1 MKTMRQDAWTAEE
14 DTRLAEIV
22 LRHIRE
28 GSTQLAAFEEAAEKL
43 NRTAAACGYRW
54 NACVR
59 KHCQAAIDVAKK
71 QRKEHGVPWRRPSDW
86 ERPPVQMGEE
96 VRPFLSWGGVV
107 RFLRQ
112 YKQEYQGLYIRV
124 KQLERDL
131 ERSREEVFMLKEE
144 RENLAQLCERW
155 KQQYLSVIEDYRA
168 VLRILDRAERH
179 TRGMEVCLRKA
190 AGDPENSD

>member
-1 MKTMRQDAWTAEE
+1 MKTMRQDAWTAED

-28 GSTQLAAFEEAAEKL
+28 GSTQLAAFEEAAEQL

-59 KHCQAAIDVAKK
+59 KHCQPAIDIAKK
-71 QRKEHGVPWRRPSDW
+71 QRKEQGVPWRRAADW
-86 ERPPVQMGEE
+86 PRMRESTEVQPV
-96 VRPFLSWGGVV
+96 LSWGGVI

-131 ERSREEVFMLKEE
+131 ERSREELSVLREE
-144 RENLAQLCERW
+144 REELAEACQRW
-155 KQQYLSVIEDYRA
+155 QQRYQALVEDYRS
-168 VLRILDRAERH
+168 VLGIMDRAERNVR
-179 TRGMEVCLRKA
+179 TMEVCLRRV
-190 AGDPENSD
+190 AGETEPGD